1 MKVFEDLKLQGCR
14 VLHAECNTCN
24 VFSLL
29 LNFDDTE
36 KRDVARKEF
45 IKRQVYTSILW
56 RIPEKRCKTAVEQ
69 SKSILSVHV
78 DGRYSEQEM
87 VMLKTILEQ
96 VINQ

>member
-1 MKVFEDLKLQGCR
+1 M
-14 VLHAECNTCN
+14 
-24 VFSLL
+24 
-29 LNFDDTE
+29 NFDDTE